1 MTTAEARNEIPI
13 AAKLAAIRSGLRPG
27 QFDMADWTGGELAVS
42 AVPGAGK
49 STGMAAGVASAI
61 ARFGL
66 WGTQRLAVV
75 TFTRSAAASLK
86 AKIRGYLQTHNLPV
100 GGFFVSTLHSLAL
113 NIATHHPELS
123 GIDLERLNLV
133 QLDRD
138 HRSLLACI
146 ERWAMH
152 HPDLYQQLLIGTGF
166 DGEETERLRRRSV
179 LMSDLL
185 PNLIQTVVHEA
196 KSSGLSPMDL
206 RDLGRVMQQDRRHD
220 GNTID
225 YPILEIAAGLY
236 EQYEIVLRD
245 RGAIDYDD
253 TILAALRVLENPDA
267 RRRWQT
273 QIFGVFEDEAQDSSP
288 LQTRLL
294 QQLALD
300 PEPLDPLDPFDR
312 NKPPRRCHLVR
323 VGDPNQAI
331 NATFTP
337 ADPIFFRQFCQRCD
351 RLGQL
356 ATIDRAGRSSPII
369 LEAANFI
376 LDWINDR
383 WKTDRTGGDL
393 PFRRQYIYPVEAD
406 DPQPN
411 ANPVPIGQGLE
422 LHRPAT
428 IEDTVHFLIARIQQ
442 IFNDD
447 PSTSVA
453 ILVRTHERGKFIVDR
468 LARFFEPSQICDVAQ
483 GARNSAIPAEI
494 LQVFRFLDR
503 PHSPDNLKAVLR
515 LLTARQLCPKQ
526 DLDRLAI
533 RPERFIYPT
542 TFDPSPDD
550 ATQEAARFC
559 RSLLRARLN
568 LPQSHLIGFIAFALQ
583 YNAAELATAEKLADR
598 ILRPTAGASLRD
610 TIEALRDIVET
621 ERFEPIEIENSE
633 SQYMQGGK
641 VTVLTMHKAKG
652 LDWDVVFVPFLHA
665 DSIPGSLYVPKPSLF
680 LGDVALPEVAKAQL
694 RRSLHAQILADTT
707 PQATPPPSDRHPPTL
722 IDDWQLAEQVKRAE
736 EYRLLY
742 VAMTRAKRLLW
753 LSAAHQAPFA
763 WSKPDSIQP
772 IDACPAFLALCDR
785 FSQWTHSVDSHM
797 G

>member
-1 MTTAEARNEIPI
+1 MTTAEARNETTI

-27 QFDMADWTGGELAVS
+27 QREMADWTGGELAVS

-66 WGTQRLAVV
+66 CGRRRLAVV

-86 AKIRGYLQTHNLPV
+86 GKVRGYLQEHNLPV
-100 GGFFVSTLHSLAL
+100 SGFFVSTLHSLAL
-113 NIATHHPELS
+113 NIATRHPELS
-123 GIDLERLNLV
+123 GIDLDTLNLI

-138 HRSLLACI
+138 RRSLLACI
-146 ERWAMH
+146 ERWATH
-152 HPDLYQQLLIGTGF
+152 HPDLYRQLLVGTGF

-179 LMSDLL
+179 LTSELL
-185 PNLIQTVVHEA
+185 PNLIHTAVHEA
-196 KSSGLSPMDL
+196 KSSGLTPAEL
-206 RDLGRVMQQDRRHD
+206 RDLGRVIQQDRHND
-220 GNTID
+220 GNAID
-225 YPILEIAAGLY
+225 YPVLEIAAGLY
-236 EQYEIVLRD
+236 EQYEIMLRD

-253 TILAALRVLENPDA
+253 TMLAALRVLDNPDA
-267 RRRWQT
+267 RRHWQT

-288 LQTRLL
+288 LQTQLL

-300 PEPLDPLDPFDR
+300 PESPDQP
-312 NKPPRRCHLVR
+312 NAPRRCNLIR

-356 ATIDRAGRSSPII
+356 ATIDRAGRSAPVI
-369 LEAANFI
+369 LDAANFV

-383 WKTDRTGGDL
+383 WESDRSGGEL
-393 PFRRQYIYPVEAD
+393 PFRRQYIYPVDAD

-411 ANPVPIGQGLE
+411 ANPAPIDAGVE
-422 LHRPAT
+422 LHRPKT
-428 IEDTVHFLIARIQQ
+428 IEDTVNQLAARIQQ
-442 IFNDD
+442 IFADD
-447 PSTSVA
+447 PQTSIA
-453 ILVRTHERGKFIVDR
+453 ILVRTHDRGKFIVDR
-468 LARFFEPSQICDVAQ
+468 LLTFFDQSRICDVAQ
-483 GARNSAIPAEI
+483 GARASQIPSEM

-503 PHSPDNLKAVLR
+503 PHSPNNLKAVLR

-542 TFDPSPDD
+542 TFDPPLDD
-550 ATQEAARFC
+550 ATKKAAHFC
-559 RSLLRARLN
+559 QSLLRARLN
-568 LPQSHLIGFIAFALQ
+568 LPQSHLIGFIAFALR
-583 YNAAELATAEKLADR
+583 YDAAELATAEKLADR
-598 ILRPTAGASLRD
+598 VLRPTGQGSSLRD
-610 TIEALRDIVET
+610 TIELLRAIVET
-621 ERFEPIEIENSE
+621 ERFESVEIENSE
-633 SQYMQGGK
+633 SQYMQRGK

-665 DSIPGSLYVPKPSLF
+665 DSIPGSLYVPKPWLF
-680 LGDVALPEVAKAQL
+680 LGNVALPEVAKARL
-694 RRSLHAQILADTT
+694 RRSLHAQILADAAAT
-707 PQATPPPSDRHPPTL
+707 PTPPPSDRHHITL
-722 IDDWQLAEQVKRAE
+722 TDDWQLADRVKRAE

-753 LSAAHQAPFA
+753 LSAAQQAPFR

-772 IDACPAFLALCDR
+772 TEACPAFLALCE
-785 FSQWTHSVDSHM
+785 QLPQIVNIAT
-797 G
+797 

>member
-1 MTTAEARNEIPI
+1 MTTAEAKNEVTI

-27 QFDMADWTGGELAVS
+27 QQEIADWTGGELAVS

-66 WGTQRLAVV
+66 WGTRRLAVV

-86 AKIRGYLQTHNLPV
+86 GKIRGYLQAHNLPV

-113 NIATHHPELS
+113 NIATRHPELS
-123 GIDLERLNLV
+123 GIDLDRLNLV

-138 HRSLLACI
+138 RRSLLACI
-146 ERWAMH
+146 ERWAAD
-152 HPDLYQQLLIGTGF
+152 HPALYQQLLIGTGF

-179 LMSDLL
+179 LTSELL
-185 PNLIQTVVHEA
+185 PSLIQAVVHEA
-196 KSSGLSPMDL
+196 KSSGMTPVELQN
-206 RDLGRVMQQDRRHD
+206 LGRVLQQDRHED
-220 GNTID
+220 GNAID
-225 YPILEIAAGLY
+225 YPVLEIAAGLY
-236 EQYEIVLRD
+236 EQYEIMLRD
-245 RGAIDYDD
+245 RQAIDYDD

-267 RRRWQT
+267 RRHWQT

-288 LQTRLL
+288 LQTQLL

-300 PEPLDPLDPFDR
+300 PDLPDSP
-312 NKPPRRCHLVR
+312 NTPRRCNLIR

-351 RLGQL
+351 RQGRL
-356 ATIDRAGRSSPII
+356 ATIDRAGRSAPII
-369 LEAANFI
+369 LETANFL

-383 WKTDRTGGDL
+383 WRRDRTGGDL
-393 PFRRQYIYPVEAD
+393 PFRRQYIQPVGVD

-411 ANPVPIGQGLE
+411 ANPAPIDSGVE
-422 LHRPAT
+422 LHRPQT
-428 IEDTVHFLIARIQQ
+428 IEDTVNHLIARIQQ
-442 IFNDD
+442 ILADD
-447 PSTSVA
+447 PNTSIA

-468 LARFFEPSQICDVAQ
+468 LALHGDLQICDVAQ
-483 GARNSAIPAEI
+483 GARASQIPSEI

-515 LLTARQLCPKQ
+515 LLTARNAELKQ
-526 DLDRLAI
+526 KLDLDRLAI
-533 RPERFIYPT
+533 RPERFLYPT
-542 TFDPSPDD
+542 PFDPLPDK
-550 ATQEAARFC
+550 ATREAAHFC
-559 RSLLRARLN
+559 TSLLRARIN

-583 YNAAELATAEKLADR
+583 YDAAELATAEKLADR
-598 ILRPTAGASLRD
+598 VLRPTAQGSSLHD
-610 TIEALRDIVET
+610 TIEALQAIVET
-621 ERFEPIEIENSE
+621 ERFEPIEIESSE
-633 SQYMQGGK
+633 SQYMQGGV

-665 DSIPGSLYVPKPSLF
+665 ASIPGSLFVPKPCLF
-680 LGDVALPEVAKAQL
+680 LGDVALPEVAKARL
-694 RRSLHAQILADTT
+694 RRSLHAQILADESSKA
-707 PQATPPPSDRHPPTL
+707 ATPPQSVTL
-722 IDDWQLAEQVKRAE
+722 ADDWKLAERVKWAE

-753 LSAAHQAPFA
+753 LSAAHQAPFL
-763 WSKPDSIQP
+763 WSKPESIQP
-772 IDACPAFLALCDR
+772 QEPCPAFLALCEQFPQFAR
-785 FSQWTHSVDSHM
+785 DS
-797 G
+797 

>member
-1 MTTAEARNEIPI
+1 MTTAEARNDTPI

-27 QFDMADWTGGELAVS
+27 QYDMADWTGGELAVS

-86 AKIRGYLQTHNLPV
+86 SKIRGYLQAHNLPV
-100 GGFFVSTLHSLAL
+100 SGFFVSTLHSLAL
-113 NIATHHPELS
+113 NIATQHPELS

-138 HRSLLACI
+138 RRSLLACI
-146 ERWAMH
+146 ERWALN
-152 HPDLYQQLLIGTGF
+152 HPNLYQQLLVGTGF
-166 DGEETERLRRRSV
+166 DGEETERLRRRSI
-179 LMSDLL
+179 LMSELL
-185 PNLIQTVVHEA
+185 PNMIQTVVHEA
-196 KSSGLSPMDL
+196 KSSGLTPSEL
-206 RDLGRVMQQDRRHD
+206 RDLGRVMQHDRHD
-220 GNTID
+220 DGQTMN
-225 YPILEIAAGLY
+225 YPVLEIAAGLY
-236 EQYEIVLRD
+236 EQYEIMLRD

-288 LQTRLL
+288 LQTQLL
-294 QQLALD
+294 EQLALD
-300 PEPLDPLDPFDR
+300 PEPLDRLEPDTR
-312 NKPPRRCHLVR
+312 RRCNLVR

-351 RLGQL
+351 RVGQL
-356 ATIDRAGRSSPII
+356 ATIDRAGRSTPVI
-369 LEAANFI
+369 LDAANFI

-383 WKTDRTGGDL
+383 WQTDQTGGDV
-393 PFRRQYIYPVEAD
+393 PFRRQYIYPVAAD

-411 ANPVPIGQGLE
+411 ANPAPIDTGLE
-422 LHRPAT
+422 LHRPTT
-428 IEDTVHFLIARIQQ
+428 IEETADRLVSRIQT
-442 IFNDD
+442 ILAEE
-447 PSTSVA
+447 PTTSIA
-453 ILVRTHERGKFIVDR
+453 ILVRTHDRGKFIVDR
-468 LARFFEPSQICDVAQ
+468 LARSVDPTKICDVAQ
-483 GARNSAIPAEI
+483 GARHSGIPAEM

-542 TFDPSPDD
+542 TFDPPLDD
-550 ATQEAARFC
+550 ATQQAARFC
-559 RSLLRARLN
+559 RSLLRARLD
-568 LPQSHLIGFIAFALQ
+568 LPQSHLIGFIAFALR
-583 YNAAELATAEKLADR
+583 YDAAELATAEKLADR
-598 ILRPTAGASLRD
+598 ILRPTGQGASLHD
-610 TIEALRDIVET
+610 TIEALGAIVET
-621 ERFEPIEIENSE
+621 ERFEPIEIDNHE
-633 SQYMQGGK
+633 SQYMQPGT

-665 DSIPGSLYVPKPSLF
+665 DSIPGSLYVPKPNVF
-680 LGDVALPEVAKAQL
+680 LGPVGLPEVAKAQI
-694 RRSLHAQILADTT
+694 RRSLHRQMLADIS
-707 PQATPPPSDRHPPTL
+707 PCDRPPTPMTL
-722 IDDWQLAEQVKRAE
+722 NDDWQLAEQVKRAE

-753 LSAAHQAPFA
+753 LSAAHQAPFS
-763 WSKPDSIQP
+763 WSKPDAIQP
-772 IDACPAFLALCDR
+772 QDASPAFLALCEHFPQFAR
-785 FSQWTHSVDSHM
+785 YS
-797 G
+797 